1 MTRSKKTLVNYTT
14 SRQDLGGWWGKL
26 DTSGHWTWAQNE
38 SKESDDRVSDLG
50 WPVEVGGASEVP
62 CSGIGCLPPYDS
74 SFDGQPSQACL
85 SDTGGSEGARKRV
98 DEGNDRLHHSGQG
111 IDLFCQAKK
120 RLRRDD
126 GLPRT
131 SLRVREPRV
140 IEQTPAPTRDVKH
153 PIRFVPDTF
162 AGSVPKLF
170 QLTSHELAS

>member
-1 MTRSKKTLVNYTT
+1 MLWHRLSSSIRLFIRWATIPGLPVRHGGDPKV
-14 SRQDLGGWWGKL
+14 LG
-26 DTSGHWTWAQNE
+26 
-38 SKESDDRVSDLG
+38 KEL
-50 WPVEVGGASEVP
+50 
-62 CSGIGCLPPYDS
+62 
-74 SFDGQPSQACL
+74 
-85 SDTGGSEGARKRV
+85 
-98 DEGNDRLHHSGQG
+98 GNDRLHHSGQG

-131 SLRVREPRV
+131 SLGGREPRV

-153 PIRFVPDTF
+153 PIPFVPDTF